1 MESLRLESFF
11 NLGTSKLLHSSL
23 VTLRLA
29 RLGLP
34 WLCVARS
41 CAREVHGESTVSWEP
56 KAQVVL
62 AWRAAQLLVEVTD
75 GTEFALQRGNSVLL
89 YGSCH
94 GQWLMPILVEHDR
107 SKHAER
113 RILVAL
119 IAEVVKLNDV
129 HALGGQL
136 STDL

>member
-1 MESLRLESFF
+1 
-11 NLGTSKLLHSSL
+11 

-62 AWRAAQLLVEVTD
+62 AWRAAQLLVEV
-75 GTEFALQRGNSVLL
+75 
-89 YGSCH
+89 
-94 GQWLMPILVEHDR
+94 
-107 SKHAER
+107 
-113 RILVAL
+113 RIWIWNRASSRVA
-119 IAEVVKLNDV
+119 D
-129 HALGGQL
+129 
-136 STDL
+136 DF